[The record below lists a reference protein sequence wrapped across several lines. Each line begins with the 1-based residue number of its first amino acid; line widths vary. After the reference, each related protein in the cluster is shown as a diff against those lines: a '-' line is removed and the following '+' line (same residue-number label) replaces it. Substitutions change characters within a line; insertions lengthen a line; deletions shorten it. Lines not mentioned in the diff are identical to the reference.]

1 MSTASDLVNAL
12 NTWLMKPWAKP
23 LSWLVCAVPLLV
35 LVGAAATD
43 RLGANPVD
51 HFIKET
57 GEWSLRFLWLT
68 LAITPLRDLVGL
80 PGLLKHRRA
89 LGVTAFTYAL
99 VHFLTYAWLDQG
111 WVIDDIVADVIKRNF
126 ILVGF
131 IALVVMLPLALTS
144 FNAAIRAIGGRR
156 WQALH
161 KLVYAVAL
169 LGLLHFYLKKAAKND
184 LAEVGVYAAILAALL
199 GWRVMRKGGVLAM
212 LRVR

>member
-35 LVGAAATD
+35 LVAAAATD

-68 LAITPLRDLVGL
+68 LAITPLRDLAGL

-89 LGVTAFTYAL
+89 LGLTAFTYAL

>member
-35 LVGAAATD
+35 LVAAAATD

-68 LAITPLRDLVGL
+68 LAITPLRDLAGL

-131 IALVVMLPLALTS
+131 IAFVVMLPLALTS

-184 LAEVGVYAAILAALL
+184 LTEVGVYAAILAALL

>member
-1 MSTASDLVNAL
+1 MQPSFLNA
-12 NTWLMKPWAKP
+12 WLMKPWAKP
-23 LSWLVCAVPLLV
+23 LLWLVCAVPLSALCV
-35 LVGAAATD
+35 AAAID
-43 RLGANPVD
+43 QLGANPVD
-51 HFIKET
+51 KFIKET

-68 LAITPLRDLVGL
+68 LAVTPLRDIAGL

-89 LGVTAFTYAL
+89 LGVTAFLYAFI
-99 VHFLTYAWLDQG
+99 HFLAYAWLDQG
-111 WVIDDIVADVIKRNF
+111 WVLDDIVADVLKRNF

-131 IALVVMLPLALTS
+131 IALLVMLPLALTS

-184 LAEVGVYAAILAALL
+184 LAEVGVYAAILAVLL

>member
-1 MSTASDLVNAL
+1 MSTASDLANTL
-12 NTWLMKPWAKP
+12 NSWLMKPWAKP
-23 LSWLVCAVPLLV
+23 LSWLVCSVPLLV
-35 LVGAAATD
+35 LVAAAAAD

-68 LAITPLRDLVGL
+68 LAITPLRDLAGL

-131 IALVVMLPLALTS
+131 VALLLMLPLALTS

-156 WQALH
+156 WQVLH

-184 LAEVGVYAAILAALL
+184 LAEVGVYAAILAVLL

>member
-1 MSTASDLVNAL
+1 MSAVPAPTSSL

-23 LSWLVCAVPLLV
+23 LLWLLCAVPLV
-35 LVGAAATD
+35 LLCAAAATGQ
-43 RLGANPVD
+43 LGANPVD
-51 HFIKET
+51 KFIKEM

-68 LAITPLRDLVGL
+68 LLVTPLREIAGL

-89 LGVTAFTYAL
+89 LGVTAFLYAL
-99 VHFLTYAWLDQG
+99 IHFLAYAWLDQG
-111 WVIDDIVADVIKRNF
+111 WVLDDIVADVIKRNF

-131 IALVVMLPLALTS
+131 VALLLMLPLALTS

-169 LGLLHFYLKKAAKND
+169 LGLLHFYMKKAAKND
-184 LAEVGVYAAILAALL
+184 LAEVGVYAAILAVLL
-199 GWRVMRKGGVLAM
+199 GWRVVRKGGVLAM

>member
-23 LSWLVCAVPLLV
+23 LAWLVCGLPLLG
-35 LVGAAATD
+35 LIAAATAD

-68 LAITPLRDLVGL
+68 LAITPLRDLAGL

-126 ILVGF
+126 ILVGV
-131 IALVVMLPLALTS
+131 IALLVMLPLALTS
-144 FNAAIRAIGGRR
+144 FNAAIRAMGGRR

-161 KLVYAVAL
+161 KLVYGVAL

-184 LAEVGVYAAILAALL
+184 LAEVGVYAAILAGLL
-199 GWRVMRKGGVLAM
+199 GWRVMRKGSVLGM